1 MTRDISREIWA
12 ITGASGRIGTTLR
25 EGLLPLVAGLILI
38 DTVEPADLKL
48 GERAVIADL
57 ADPHE
62 LRHALQGT
70 DGVIHLAAIPD
81 EADFNDLVSVNVIG
95 TWHLLEAAR
104 TAQVSRVVYAST
116 GRTLGMYDAGDTVS
130 SDSPVRPD
138 GLYAVSKVAGE
149 ALCQLYVDKFGFTAT
164 CLRIGAFKSQP
175 VEARDLSVWLSPA
188 DAVRAFI
195 AAMTRD
201 GDDFAVLLAYSNNAH
216 SWADLS
222 SGHALGYF
230 PEDDASALF
239 HTEPVAVGKQ
249 AGVMAEPAFTLD
261 RQRPF

>member
-12 ITGASGRIGTTLR
+12 ITGAAGRIGTTLR

-38 DTVEPADLKL
+38 DTVEPENLKL
-48 GERAVIADL
+48 GERVVIADL

-81 EADFNDLVSVNVIG
+81 EADFNDLVNVNVIG

-104 TAQVSRVVYAST
+104 TAEVSRVIYAST
-116 GRTLGMYDAGDTVS
+116 GRTMGMYEVGDTVTV
-130 SDSPVRPD
+130 DSAVRPD
-138 GLYAVSKVAGE
+138 GLYGVSKVAGE
-149 ALCQLYVDKFGFTAT
+149 ALCQMYVDKFGFTAT
-164 CLRIGAFKSQP
+164 CLRIGAFKDQP
-175 VEARDLSVWLSPA
+175 EEARDLSVWLSPA

-195 AAMTRD
+195 AAMTHE
-201 GDDFAVLLAYSNNAH
+201 GPDFSVLLTYSNNTH
-216 SWADLS
+216 SWADLTA
-222 SGHALGYF
+222 GRELGYF
-230 PEDDASALF
+230 PEDDASQHF
-239 HTEPVAVGKQ
+239 HTEPVVVGRQ
-249 AGVMAEPAFTLD
+249 AGVMADPGFTLD